1 MLGFV
6 SLIVSLPQHVHS
18 KLKATGYIA
27 PGIVSYWQISAAS
40 CSGMLG
46 KNIYIKEKEAR
57 EPHENNI
64 YTGCAVIIPLRVE
77 WT

>member
-1 MLGFV
+1 
-6 SLIVSLPQHVHS
+6 
-18 KLKATGYIA
+18 
-27 PGIVSYWQISAAS
+27 
-40 CSGMLG
+40 MLG